1 MTSTLQYAVVGTG
14 TVGTVLAQRFSDHHV
29 PALFANTRGPETIDV
44 TELSAS
50 ITPATLDTAL
60 DADVI
65 ILAIPFLLRTAEP
78 VLADEGDCGEH
89 QEPYPE
95 ALRIPVARLGT

>member
-29 PALFANTRGPETIDV
+29 PALWANTRGPETIDV

-50 ITPATLDTAL
+50 ITPATLRHG
-60 DADVI
+60 
-65 ILAIPFLLRTAEP
+65 P
-78 VLADEGDCGEH
+78 GCGRDH
-89 QEPYPE
+89 
-95 ALRIPVARLGT
+95 LGHSVPPGP